1 VKSCK
6 LNELKHAA
14 IIMDGNGR
22 WAQIQGKRRSFG
34 HEAGAKSV
42 EKITSCAAKIGLKYL
57 TLYAFSTENWKRP
70 KSEVVFLMNL
80 LKHFLIKHLKTLKEN
95 NIRFET
101 IGDLS
106 KLDSKLQ
113 KEIENVKE
121 QTKNNNGLTQVLAIN
136 YGSHDEITRAC
147 QKLVKNGLK
156 ITEENLQTNLD
167 TKDFPCVDLLIRTG
181 GEQRLSNFLLWQAS
195 YAELFFTKTLWPD
208 FSESEFEQIIREYQ
222 KTQRKFGGP

>member
-1 VKSCK
+1 
-6 LNELKHAA
+6 LNELKHVA

-22 WAQIQGKRRSFG
+22 WAQIQGKRRSAG

-42 EKITSCAAKIGLKYL
+42 EKITSYAAKIGLKYL

-80 LKHFLIKHLKTLKEN
+80 LKRFLAKHLKTLKEN

-101 IGDLS
+101 IGDLD
-106 KLDSKLQ
+106 KLEGKLQ

-121 QTKNNNGLTQVLAIN
+121 QTKNNSGLTQVLAIN

-147 QKLVKNGLK
+147 NKLIKSGQDV
-156 ITEENLQTNLD
+156 TEHNLQINLD

-208 FSESEFEQIIREYQ
+208 FDEGEFEQIIKEYQ
-222 KTQRKFGGP
+222 KTQRKFGGL